1 MTLTALKATPPAS
14 AAHARITLP
23 YPHFQR
29 LESYPWKPWVMPGVA
44 YKLLSINRRSGGFTC
59 LLKVEPGTEAPVHH
73 HLGAIEVIVLEGD
86 IYYERNDIGRPGDY
100 MYEPAGDIHQPRSD
114 GGCVLFCVFEGAI
127 AGLGEDGNIVGI
139 LDSRSMLEMATRDGA
154 AQHVHS

>member
-23 YPHFQR
+23 YPHFQK

-59 LLKVEPGTEAPVHH
+59 LLKVDPGTEAPVHH

-86 IYYERNDIGRPGDY
+86 IYYERNDI
-100 MYEPAGDIHQPRSD
+100 HQPRSD

-127 AGLGEDGNIVGI
+127 AGLGEDGNVVGI
-139 LDSRSMLEMATRDGA
+139 VDGRSMLEMATRDGA